1 MRTFVKPKVVVSK
14 CLEFD
19 ACRWNGAM
27 ISSDVVRLLK
37 PHVDF
42 TPVCPEM
49 EIGLGVPRKPIR
61 ILSVNGELSLMQ
73 HETEKDVTEDMVS
86 FGDRFLGSVGAVDG
100 FILKYRSPSCGL
112 KDVMFYPSLGKS
124 RSIGRGCGIFGGA
137 VLERFPLLPIEDE
150 GRLSNYRIREHFL
163 TKLFAFADFREVKKI
178 RKMKELVRFQTHN
191 KFMLM
196 AYNQKELRLMG
207 RIVANPEKKPIETVL
222 REYEQHLSSAFL
234 KIPRYT
240 SHINVL
246 MHALGYFSDAL
257 SAKEK
262 AFFLDSLEQYR
273 NEKIPL
279 SVPVNIAQSWI
290 VRFENEYLSNET
302 FFEPYPQDL
311 VEITDSGK
319 GRKLKG

>member
-14 CLEFD
+14 CLEFE

-61 ILSVNGELSLMQ
+61 ILSRKGELSLMQ
-73 HETEKDVTEDMVS
+73 HETEKDVTDDMVR
-86 FGDRFLGSVGAVDG
+86 FADRFLGSLGEVDG
-100 FILKYRSPSCGL
+100 FILKFRSPSCGL
-112 KDVMFYPSLGKS
+112 RDVMFYPNLEKS
-124 RSIGRGCGIFGGA
+124 RSIGRGSGFFGGA

-150 GRLSNYRIREHFL
+150 GRLTNYRIREHFL
-163 TKLFAFADFREVKKI
+163 TKLFAFADFRKVKRAK
-178 RKMKELVRFQTHN
+178 KMKELVRFQAHN

-207 RIVANPEKKPIETVL
+207 RIVANQEKKPIETVL
-222 REYEQHLSSAFL
+222 REYEQHLSNAFL

-246 MHALGYFSDAL
+246 MHALGYFSDEL

-262 AFFLDSLEQYR
+262 AFFLDALEQYR

-279 SVPVNIAQSWI
+279 SVPVNIVQSWI

-302 FFEPYPQDL
+302 FFEPYPRDL